1 MIRWRVRG
9 ADARSSMRQQ
19 GPAERPGLAI
29 GWYENRIS
37 LEKHKVAREIMTSV
51 QREEAENS
59 ADGG

>member
-1 MIRWRVRG
+1 
-9 ADARSSMRQQ
+9 MRQQ

-29 GWYENRIS
+29 GWYETRIS